1 MQRKSYLPFQKIE
14 DRLTLFLHRSLFAS
28 AFLRVIGSLIA
39 HYIVADI
46 NSAKAALWSGDY
58 WRICSI
64 IYLITAVR
72 LAPRF
77 SSKTRY
83 LLFVEIFIVQIAG
96 YHQNALLFLEYIFIP
111 MALWD
116 IAVLFSARVSI
127 PLEIIYGVF
136 FAPLM
141 SVAIQK
147 NATVQIAAFS
157 FPLLLVTWPFF
168 LSCAF
173 SNSLV
178 AMLIQEQK
186 LLSVAHNT
194 EISINRNLDSINRA
208 LSAQMYAVKAEAEL
222 YAKKQVTKDIHDN
235 IGHIF
240 VNLIMMLQ
248 ATSAIFEQDVPRA
261 KSMLNNCVDYSCNSM
276 NEIRQL
282 LRTIRSTER
291 PMISIRTEMSSL
303 IKLFSRCTGTS
314 VYVEYGNWPK
324 RFEPALSSF
333 LLSFVKETLTN
344 SIKHGMAT
352 KIYISCWQG
361 KRELSMTVQD
371 NGCSDL
377 CDIHYGIGLQNIQ
390 ESLEQFHG
398 KLSANHLDN
407 GFMVRIKMP
416 YPINGE

>member
-1 MQRKSYLPFQKIE
+1 
-14 DRLTLFLHRSLFAS
+14 
-28 AFLRVIGSLIA
+28 
-39 HYIVADI
+39 
-46 NSAKAALWSGDY
+46 
-58 WRICSI
+58 
-64 IYLITAVR
+64 
-72 LAPRF
+72 
-77 SSKTRY
+77 
-83 LLFVEIFIVQIAG
+83 
-96 YHQNALLFLEYIFIP
+96 

-261 KSMLNNCVDYSCNSM
+261 KSMLNNCVDYSCNGM